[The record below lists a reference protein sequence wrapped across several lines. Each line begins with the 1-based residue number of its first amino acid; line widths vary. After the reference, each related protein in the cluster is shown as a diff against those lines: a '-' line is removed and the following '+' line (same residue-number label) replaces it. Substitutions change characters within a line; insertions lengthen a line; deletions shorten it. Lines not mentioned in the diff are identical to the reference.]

1 MISKSPD
8 TPGKR
13 GSGLLLERLH
23 AQIAGCRRCVGA
35 GLLEVATPVL
45 PAPLPAPVV
54 LVGQAPGRL
63 EVGSG
68 LPFSGRAGKQLFRW
82 LDEAGAGAEPQ
93 AREAIYLTS
102 MTKCFPGPA
111 GSGAGDRRP
120 STAEVQLCCSHLDGQ
135 LDLLRPR
142 LLVAVGQLAIARFV
156 GVRPM
161 DQLVGRV
168 FDGEGRELELH
179 DGAVPPRGGR
189 PWVLPLPHPSGASR
203 WLNQPGNQR
212 LLARALARL
221 ALLLVV
227 LRADP

>member
-1 MISKSPD
+1 MD
-8 TPGKR
+8 R
-13 GSGLLLERLH
+13 
-23 AQIAGCRRCVGA
+23 
-35 GLLEVATPVL
+35 ATPVL

-63 EVGSG
+63 EVESG

-82 LDEAGAGAEPQ
+82 LAEAGAGPEPQ
-93 AREAIYLTS
+93 ARRAIYLTS

-120 STAEVQLCCSHLDGQ
+120 SRVEVELCRSHLDGQ
-135 LDLLRPR
+135 LELLRPR

-156 GVRPM
+156 GVGAM

-168 FDGEGRELELH
+168 FDGEGRQLEIQ
-179 DGAVPPRGGR
+179 DGEVPPRGGL

-212 LLARALARL
+212 LLARALVRL
-221 ALLLVV
+221 ALLLAEV
-227 LRADP
+227 RAAPRSGA